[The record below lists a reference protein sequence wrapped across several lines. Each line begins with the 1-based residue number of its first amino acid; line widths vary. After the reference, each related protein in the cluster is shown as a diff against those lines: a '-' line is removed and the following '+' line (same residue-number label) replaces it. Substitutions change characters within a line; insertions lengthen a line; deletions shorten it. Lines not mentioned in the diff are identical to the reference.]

1 MGMKMG
7 FFVCF
12 CVFEEKNTE
21 EVFLSKKFQGRN
33 LLQNEETINKPRW
46 ITNKF
51 RGKNGIGK
59 LSAGLDFWQEQQQ

>member
-1 MGMKMG
+1 MGVKMG

-12 CVFEEKNTE
+12 CVFEEKRQKRF
-21 EVFLSKKFQGRN
+21 FLSKDIQGRN

-51 RGKNGIGK
+51 LCENGIGK
-59 LSAGLDFWQEQQQ
+59 LSAGLDFWQEQQ